1 MRFAIDTNNNKIE
14 VTQSGQR
21 ALCPDC
27 NNVVIGRNGS
37 IRPKH
42 WYHQT
47 SQDCDSWYE
56 PITPWHV
63 EWQSHF
69 PKECQEFSLIDE
81 ENNSRHRADIYLKNK
96 LVIEVQYS
104 AISINEI
111 AEREN
116 FYGKNNMIWILNG
129 ENLAKYS
136 SIECKFKERKISLEI
151 VIPEQAP
158 FNINYD
164 MDEFRNE
171 IFRNSIIYQTMES
184 SNLQKYSEDNG
195 CFFLFEFKTEK
206 NFNQLYEGFS
216 DVVKEAFIKLYGKP
230 IYKIFENSIKV
241 IPYKNLKDHFTCIKF
256 EKRYW
261 RKFIDYMT
269 YPVFIDKI
277 NGLPDSC
284 LYWYQKNRIVDK
296 TKFIEKYKS
305 YV

>member
-1 MRFAIDTNNNKIE
+1 MRFAIDTDNNRIE

-27 NNVVIGRNGS
+27 NNVVIGRKGL

-42 WYHQT
+42 WYHKT

-56 PITPWHV
+56 PITAWHV
-63 EWQSHF
+63 EWQSNF

-81 ENNSRHRADIYLKNK
+81 ENNIRHRADIYLKNK

-111 AEREN
+111 IERER

-129 ENLAKYS
+129 ENLAKNS
-136 SIECKFKERKISLEI
+136 LIECQFKKQKISLEI
-151 VIPEQAP
+151 VIPDSAP
-158 FNINYD
+158 FNVNYD

-171 IFRNSIIYQTMES
+171 IFSNRIISQTLKS
-184 SNLQKYSEDNG
+184 KNLEKYSEDNG
-195 CFFLFEFKTEK
+195 CFFLFEFKTEE
-206 NFNQLYEGFS
+206 NFNELYGGFS
-216 DVVKEAFIKLYGKP
+216 ETVKKAFIKLYGKP
-230 IYKIFENSIKV
+230 IYKIFEDSIKV
-241 IPYKNLKDHFTCIKF
+241 IPYKNLNDHFIIVKF

-277 NGLPDSC
+277 RGLPDNC

-296 TKFIEKYKS
+296 AKFIEKYNS
-305 YV
+305 YA